1 MGALDGKVAL
11 VTGGAR
17 GQGRSHALAL
27 AREGADIVLADIADD
42 ISTVPYHLATKADL
56 AATVTQVEALDRRV
70 ISFVADMRSTEQV
83 NRVVES
89 TISGFGRIDVLAA
102 NAGIISYGA
111 VDETTDEM
119 WANTLETNLTGIFKV
134 TRAVLPHMRGQGWGR
149 VVATASSIAR
159 SGRANVAAYAASK
172 WGVIGFVKSCAQ
184 DVAGT
189 GITVNALA
197 PSSVETDM
205 IYNPAT
211 FRLFCPDLDN
221 PTAADFE
228 ARVRDRFGPGHF
240 PAEEVSR
247 ALMYFVLDERGVYQG
262 NTMDI
267 EYGMLTRNAV

>member
-1 MGALDGKVAL
+1 MGALDGKAAL

-27 AREGADIVLADIADD
+27 AREGADIALADIADD
-42 ISTVPYHLATKADL
+42 ISTVPYPLATKADL
-56 AATVTQVEALDRRV
+56 AATVVQVEAVGRRV
-70 ISFVADMRSTEQV
+70 LSFVADMRSTEQV

-89 TISGFGRIDVLAA
+89 TMAEFGRIDVLAA
-102 NAGIISYGA
+102 NAGIISHSS

-134 TRAVLPHMRGQGWGR
+134 TRAVLPHMRRQGWGR
-149 VVATASSIAR
+149 IVATASSIAR

-211 FRLFCPDLDN
+211 FKLFCPDLDN

-228 ARVRDRFGPGHF
+228 ARVRDMFGPGHF

>member
-1 MGALDGKVAL
+1 MGALNGKVAL

-27 AREGADIVLADIADD
+27 AREGADIALADIADD

-56 AATVTQVEALDRRV
+56 AATVAQVEALDRRV
-70 ISFVADMRSTEQV
+70 ISFVADIRSTEQV

-89 TISGFGRIDVLAA
+89 TISEFGRIDVLAA
-102 NAGIISYGA
+102 NAGIISYSS

-211 FRLFCPDLDN
+211 FKLFCPDLDN

-228 ARVRDRFGPGHF
+228 ARVRDIFGPGHF

>member
-1 MGALDGKVAL
+1 MGALDGKAAL

-27 AREGADIVLADIADD
+27 AREGADIALADIADD

-56 AATVTQVEALDRRV
+56 AATVMQVEAVGRRV
-70 ISFVADMRSTEQV
+70 LSFVADMRSTEQV

-89 TISGFGRIDVLAA
+89 TMAEFGRIDVLAA
-102 NAGIISYGA
+102 NAGIISHSS

-134 TRAVLPHMRGQGWGR
+134 TRAVLPHMRRQGWGR
-149 VVATASSIAR
+149 IVATASSIAR

-211 FRLFCPDLDN
+211 FKLFCPDLDN

-228 ARVRDRFGPGHF
+228 ARVRDMFGPGHF

>member
-11 VTGGAR
+11 ITGGAR
-17 GQGRSHALAL
+17 GQGRAHARALAK
-27 AREGADIVLADIADD
+27 EGADIALADIADD
-42 ISTVPYHLATKADL
+42 ISTVPYHLAAKSDL
-56 AATVTQVEALDRRV
+56 DVTVAQVEALGQRA

-83 NRVVES
+83 NQVVDS
-89 TISGFGRIDVLAA
+89 TIAQFGRIDILAA
-102 NAGIISYGA
+102 NAGIISYAG
-111 VDETTDEM
+111 VDQTTDEM
-119 WANTLETNLTGIFKV
+119 WANTLDTNLTGVFKV
-134 TRAVLPHMRGQGWGR
+134 TRAVLPHMRRQGWGR
-149 VVATASSIAR
+149 IVATASSIAR

-197 PSSVETDM
+197 PTSVDTDM
-205 IYNPAT
+205 VYNPAT
-211 FRLFCPDLDN
+211 FKLFCPDLVS

-228 ARVRDRFGPGHF
+228 ARVRDMFGPGHF

-267 EYGMLTRNAV
+267 QYGMLTRNAV

>member
-1 MGALDGKVAL
+1 MGALDGKAAL
-11 VTGGAR
+11 ITGGAR

-27 AREGADIVLADIADD
+27 AREGADIALADIADD
-42 ISTVPYHLATKADL
+42 ISTVPYHLATKADI
-56 AATVTQVEALDRRV
+56 AATVAQVEALDRRA

-89 TISGFGRIDVLAA
+89 TISEFGRIDVLAA
-102 NAGIISYGA
+102 NAGIISYGS

-134 TRAVLPHMRGQGWGR
+134 TRAVLPHMRRQGWGR

-211 FRLFCPDLDN
+211 FKLFCPDLEN

-228 ARVRDRFGPGHF
+228 ARVRDMFGPGHF